1 MQFVAKAIGPTG
13 QARWITSPKLGGV
26 RTFGPR
32 EMADIFESQEAPVA
46 AIGAMIL
53 RQPCDGITFTAEP
66 VPPAA

>member
-13 QARWITSPKLGGV
+13 QARWITSPKRGGI

-32 EMADIFESQEAPVA
+32 ELADVFESQDAAVA

-53 RQPCDGITFTAEP
+53 RQPCDGLTFTAEP
-66 VPPAA
+66 VPPDA